1 MATPFATLGKGNG
14 FPFCLSRNN
23 LTGNQF
29 VQNAPTLEQTMKSY
43 WNLDSISFA
52 GASFDPTNEPNDLI
66 CNPNDITGG
75 DVDVVQDDG
84 FGNLREA
91 YSVSVTIPSI
101 VVDGSNLHFNHGLSM
116 GYNFFEL
123 IEGQSET
130 RFESIAVD
138 YSSTIAYPEG
148 TQDTGCQPVYY
159 GSPANSY
166 IIGYERSIQIS
177 TNTNVTINGIP
188 FIKNVTQTFEGFNF
202 LTDTNPNPSCPNPSF
217 PSAPAGVPTI
227 SFHTY

>member
-1 MATPFATLGKGNG
+1 MG
-14 FPFCLSRNN
+14 RNN
-23 LTGNQF
+23 LIGKQF
-29 VQNAPTLEQTMKSY
+29 VQNAPTLEQTMNSY

-52 GASFDPTNEPNDLI
+52 GASFDPTNEPKDLI
-66 CNPNDITGG
+66 CNPNDIRGS
-75 DVDVVQDDG
+75 DVDVVQSDP

-130 RFESIAVD
+130 RFEGIDVG
-138 YSSTIAYPEG
+138 YSSTIAYPEE

-159 GSPANSY
+159 GSPGNYY

-188 FIKNVTQTFEGFNF
+188 FIKNVTQTFEGFN
-202 LTDTNPNPSCPNPSF
+202 LSL
-217 PSAPAGVPTI
+217 I
-227 SFHTY
+227 HI

>member
-1 MATPFATLGKGNG
+1 
-14 FPFCLSRNN
+14 
-23 LTGNQF
+23 
-29 VQNAPTLEQTMKSY
+29 
-43 WNLDSISFA
+43 
-52 GASFDPTNEPNDLI
+52 
-66 CNPNDITGG
+66 
-75 DVDVVQDDG
+75 
-84 FGNLREA
+84 
-91 YSVSVTIPSI
+91 
-101 VVDGSNLHFNHGLSM
+101 M

-130 RFESIAVD
+130 RFEGIDVG
-138 YSSTIAYPEG
+138 YSSTIAYPEE

-159 GSPANSY
+159 GSPGNYY